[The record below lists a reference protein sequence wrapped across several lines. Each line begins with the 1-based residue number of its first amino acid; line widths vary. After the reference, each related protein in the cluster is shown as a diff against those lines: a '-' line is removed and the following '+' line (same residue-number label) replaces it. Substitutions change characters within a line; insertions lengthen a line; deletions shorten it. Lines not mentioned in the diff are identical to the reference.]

1 MKNRIALIFLFVT
14 LCWGL
19 LFVHGMY
26 IQVWPHPRL
35 KELRNRLFETTLEIP
50 ARRGVILDRD
60 GKELAVSI
68 SGYSLFADPAILE
81 GRNAVAA
88 RLAKQLRM
96 SKSDLKAKFKQTDRR
111 FVWIQRGLNEDK
123 KNLIQSWKVRGLGF
137 IEEPRRVYPQDHL
150 AAQVLGFV
158 GADGHG
164 LEGTELFLDK
174 RLSGKSRKVLLPRDA
189 RGRPLLADGHVLTD
203 IPDGSEATLTLD
215 SELQYVLESEL
226 EAAVRIH
233 NAQSAVGVVL
243 DAQTSEILA
252 MAQVPL
258 INLNRILQEPVQ
270 WRRNRPVTDAFE
282 PGSTLKP
289 FVIAAALHEGTLKPN
304 RRIDCEGGKFK
315 VGIHWI
321 TEAEKTH
328 HFGMLTVNEILS
340 YSSNVGMAKIALE
353 LGAPQLRSWL
363 ERFGFGRSTGVD
375 FPGEAKGILSPL
387 PWRPHFLSSVGFGQA
402 VATTPLQIAQAYA
415 VIANGG
421 ILRKPFLVKTLR
433 NPEREDGVE
442 FTPEAGQRVLT
453 PQETSILTF
462 MLTSATTGQGTGIN
476 ARIPGFPVAGKTG
489 TAQKIDDKSGGY
501 KKDAYISSFAGFV
514 PAHDPRFVIY
524 IAVDEPKNGYYGSQ
538 VAAPVFS
545 KVAQFAVRKKGL
557 APILIEDRHV
567 LASEEDVAAPEEA
580 SVKDAPEM
588 ARGLVPQFLGLSL
601 REVFQKAHGLPMSF
615 QIKGSGIVARTI
627 PEAGQSLPPNSR
639 VQLILQRAE

>member
-1 MKNRIALIFLFVT
+1 MKNRIALVFLFVS

-19 LFVHGMY
+19 LFAHGMY

-68 SGYSLFADPAILE
+68 SGYSLFADPFILE
-81 GRNAVAA
+81 GRASVAA
-88 RLAKQLRM
+88 RLAKVLRL
-96 SKSDLKAKFKQTDRR
+96 SKSELKAKLKNSDRR
-111 FVWIQRGLNEDK
+111 FVWLQRGLSEEK
-123 KNLIQSWKVRGLGF
+123 KKLIQSWKVRGLGF

-158 GADGHG
+158 GAEGHG
-164 LEGTELFLDK
+164 LEGAELLLDK

-203 IPDGSEATLTLD
+203 IPDGSEVTLTLD

-226 EAAVRIH
+226 EAAVRLH
-233 NAQSAVGVVL
+233 RAQSAVGVVL
-243 DAQTSEILA
+243 DAQTSEVLA

-258 INLNRILQEPVQ
+258 VNLNKILREPAE
-270 WRRNRPVTDAFE
+270 WRRNRSVTDAFE

-289 FVIAAALHEGTLKPN
+289 FVIAAALQEGTLKPN
-304 RRIDCEGGKFK
+304 KKIDCEGGKIK
-315 VGIHWI
+315 IGGHWI

-328 HFGMLTVNEILS
+328 QFGVLTVNEILS

-353 LGAPQLRSWL
+353 LGAQKLRDRL
-363 ERFGFGRSTGVD
+363 ESFGFGKTTGID
-375 FPGEAKGILSPL
+375 FPGETKGILLPT
-387 PWRPHFLSSVGFGQA
+387 PWRPHLLSNIGFGQGF
-402 VATTPLQIAQAYA
+402 TSTPIQMAQAYA
-415 VIANGG
+415 AIANGG
-421 ILRKPFLVKTLR
+421 TLRKPYLIRSIR
-433 NPEREDGVE
+433 NPDK
-442 FTPEAGQRVLT
+442 PEAIEMSPDPGQKVMST
-453 PQETSILTF
+453 QEASILTF
-462 MLTSATTGQGTGIN
+462 MLTSATSGQGTGIN
-476 ARIPGFPVAGKTG
+476 ARIPGFQVAGKTG
-489 TAQKIDDKSGGY
+489 TAQKVDDKNGGY

-524 IAVDEPKNGYYGSQ
+524 IAVDDPKNGYYGSQ

-567 LASEEDVAAPEEA
+567 LIPDVELTDVEAPIKE
-580 SVKDAPEM
+580 APEM

-601 REVFQKAHGLPMSF
+601 REVYQKAHGLPMSLE
-615 QIKGSGIVARTI
+615 IRGSGVVARTV
-627 PEAGQSLPPNSR
+627 PEAGQSLPPSAR
-639 VQLILQRAE
+639 VQIILQRSE